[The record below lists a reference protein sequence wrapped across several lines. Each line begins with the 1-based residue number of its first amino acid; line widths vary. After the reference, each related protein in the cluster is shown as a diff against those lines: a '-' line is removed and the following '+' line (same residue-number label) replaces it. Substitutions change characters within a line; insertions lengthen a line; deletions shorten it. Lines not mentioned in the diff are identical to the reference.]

1 MQCLKR
7 KQSKNIEACAGYTRT
22 DAQVRQPSAGYVV
35 EKFDTA
41 LERVRRL
48 VGIVPDVQVCIHENK
63 TKKRTVLQ
71 RKYEL
76 KSVVRLRI
84 KTIMIKIH

>member
-1 MQCLKR
+1 MQYLKR
-7 KQSKNIEACAGYTRT
+7 KQSKNIEACVGYTRT
-22 DAQVRQPSAGYVV
+22 GAQVWQPLAGYEV

-63 TKKRTVLQ
+63 RRKKTVQ
-71 RKYEL
+71 REYEL
-76 KSVVRLRI
+76 ESVV
-84 KTIMIKIH
+84 